1 VKSGLLR
8 STRRAAP
15 VVATVIA
22 MVLGGARDAL
32 ALCPNCLG
40 QARSLAPTLRLL
52 GAFLLVPFVA
62 FYVALRLIRRACR
75 ADPGGR

>member
-1 VKSGLLR
+1 LLR
-8 STRRAAP
+8 PWKRWALAASLI
-15 VVATVIA
+15 VALVFFAPATA
-22 MVLGGARDAL
+22 AL

-75 ADPGGR
+75 ADPGGP

>member
-1 VKSGLLR
+1 MK
-8 STRRAAP
+8 RALFRTIGEGAL
-15 VVATVIA
+15 ALA
-22 MVLGGARDAL
+22 LVLGGASDAL

-40 QARSLAPTLRLL
+40 QTRTLAPTLRLL

-75 ADPGGR
+75 ADRGAR

>member
-1 VKSGLLR
+1 MRPWERGALAAAVIVALLFFV
-8 STRRAAP
+8 P
-15 VVATVIA
+15 ATA
-22 MVLGGARDAL
+22 AL

-75 ADPGGR
+75 ADRGGR

>member
-1 VKSGLLR
+1 LLR
-8 STRRAAP
+8 PWQRGALAAS
-15 VVATVIA
+15 VIVALLLFVPATT
-22 MVLGGARDAL
+22 AL